1 MTQSARFDV
10 GSAQHRPRRSDVSGS
25 PTVRRRRLSYLL
37 RGLREE
43 AGVTAQA
50 VTKQLGWSRG
60 KLTHIEQ
67 NQWKRPSAR
76 DIEDLLDVYEVT
88 DDDQRSE
95 FLALVKQA
103 RKPGWWVSYSD
114 VLGSG
119 TFVGLEAETRSIR
132 TFEAL
137 AIPGLLQTEEY
148 ARAVVRSGGVTD
160 EDELDRRVQARMLR
174 KQVLAAPG
182 APLYWAIIDEAAL
195 RKSDSEQLQ
204 HLLDVQTPRLGLQ
217 VIPDRVG
224 PHAALTAPFVILD
237 FPGTDPSTVYV
248 STWSDELYLEEPHQI
263 EAYETLWRHV
273 QATALSVEDSLA
285 LIRSLLDS
293 PT

>member
-1 MTQSARFDV
+1 M
-10 GSAQHRPRRSDVSGS
+10 SGS

-37 RGLREE
+37 RGLREQ
-43 AGVTAQA
+43 AGVTAQS
-50 VTKQLGWSRG
+50 VTKELGWSRG

-76 DIEDLLDVYEVT
+76 DIEDLLDVYKV
-88 DDDQRSE
+88 DDLDRRAE
-95 FLALVKQA
+95 FLALVKQS

-148 ARAVVRSGGVTD
+148 ARAVIRSGGVTD
-160 EDELDRRVQARMLR
+160 EDELDRRVQARMIR
-174 KQVLAAPG
+174 KQVLSGPD

-195 RKSDSEQLQ
+195 RKSDTRQLQ
-204 HLLDVQTPRLGLQ
+204 HLLDVQTPRLGIQ
-217 VIPDRVG
+217 VLPDSAG

-237 FPGTDPSTVYV
+237 FPGTDPSAVYV

-263 EAYETLWRHV
+263 EAYETLWRHI
-273 QATALSVEDSLA
+273 QATAHPVGASRD
-285 LIRSLLDS
+285 LIRELIDQ
-293 PT
+293 T

>member
-1 MTQSARFDV
+1 M
-10 GSAQHRPRRSDVSGS
+10 SGS
-25 PTVRRRRLSYLL
+25 PTVRRRRLSNLL
-37 RGLREE
+37 RELRE
-43 AGVTAQA
+43 GKGFTAQH
-50 VTKQLGWSRG
+50 VTKELGWSRG

-67 NQWKRPSAR
+67 NQWKRPNRR
-76 DIEDLLDVYEVT
+76 DIEDLLDIYEVT
-88 DDDQRSE
+88 DAERRDE

-103 RKPGWWVSYSD
+103 RVPGWWVSYSD

-148 ARAVVRSGGVTD
+148 ARAVIRSGGVTD
-160 EDELDRRVQARMLR
+160 EDELDRRAQARMIR
-174 KQVLAAPG
+174 KQVISGPD
-182 APLYWAIIDEAAL
+182 APLYWAIVDEAAL
-195 RKSDSEQLQ
+195 RKSPKGQLE
-204 HLLDVQTPRLGLQ
+204 HLLDVQSPRLGIQ
-217 VIPDRVG
+217 VLPDSAG

-237 FPGTDPSTVYV
+237 FPGTDPSAVYV

-263 EAYETLWRHV
+263 EAYETLWRHI
-273 QATALSVEDSLA
+273 QATAMSVEDSRD
-285 LIRSLLDS
+285 LIRSLIE